1 MLEITYQFHLPN
13 MHRLK
18 TGSVAAIQC
27 RDGGCKRD
35 QEMMCPRQAFTL
47 IELLVVI
54 AIIAILA
61 ALLLPALTRA
71 KAKAQGTA
79 CMVNTKQLTL
89 GWIMYQSD
97 NEEKLMEYE
106 NWVFGN
112 ENWTTAPDNTDPGYL
127 TISNTMAAYARSVG
141 VYKCPSDTYDNPA
154 NGLPRLR
161 SLSMDGAL
169 DGGTG
174 SGPVKNNANGR
185 NYFQAKKSSDL
196 KTPGPDRIF
205 VVLDEHADSI
215 NDGAFM
221 CNSGYAQ
228 GQEHWRDLPASYHNG
243 AGSFSFADGHSEI
256 HRWLERGSKITP
268 STLFPVL
275 FQTYPISD
283 QSPWGKVNLGI
294 NKDYEWMDDGMP
306 YR

>member
-1 MLEITYQFHLPN
+1 MLQITYQFHLPS

-27 RDGGCKRD
+27 REGGSKHDYQR
-35 QEMMCPRQAFTL
+35 MCRRQAFTL

-61 ALLLPALTRA
+61 ALLLPALSRA

-97 NEEKLMEYE
+97 NEEKLMDYST
-106 NWVFGN
+106 WVYDTMD
-112 ENWTTAPDNTDPGYL
+112 WTTSSQNTDPGCL

-161 SLSMDGAL
+161 SISMDAAL

-185 NYFQAKKSSDL
+185 TYFQARKSSDL

-205 VVLDEHADSI
+205 VMLDEQADSI
-215 NDGAFM
+215 NDGAY
-221 CNSGYAQ
+221 NLDSGYAQ

-256 HRWLERGSKITP
+256 HRWLERGTKFNP

-275 FQTYPISD
+275 FQNYPISS
-283 QSPWGKVNLGI
+283 QSPWGKATLSYNR
-294 NKDYEWMDDGMP
+294 DYEWMDDGMP
-306 YR
+306 YQ